1 MINQL
6 ILEFQIWCGPKNCIS
21 HQNITESLEVCSL
34 KQSCVVETE
43 HNCFVPPCLP
53 WGQCKD
59 IDKVNDPLP
68 HSINTNCVPNAAE
81 LGNNC
86 AKITLI
92 FELKKM
98 PVVSFLINK
107 IVFLTLL
114 SKRLSKATLYRLLIM
129 NQH

>member
-1 MINQL
+1 
-6 ILEFQIWCGPKNCIS
+6 
-21 HQNITESLEVCSL
+21 
-34 KQSCVVETE
+34 VVQTQ

-59 IDKVNDPLP
+59 LDKINDPLP
-68 HSINTNCVPNAAE
+68 QSINTKCVPNAAE

-98 PVVSFLINK
+98 PVVGFFYWSIMTELCLRSRKLSRSEKGHLK
-107 IVFLTLL
+107 IEYIVNLGLL
-114 SKRLSKATLYRLLIM
+114 FVSK
-129 NQH
+129 